1 LNKNPIAECSWDR
14 VIVKDSRTMDVY
26 LNNVDD
32 VGVKDWVKVLG
43 MVSILLGNADNDTV
57 CVNLP
62 KPDVKE
68 SRLEDRT
75 MLRVSIIV
83 PVYSGIFNDE
93 RVKVCDKVF
102 VNDLKP
108 DDRDDNDRDW
118 GNVEK

>member
-1 LNKNPIAECSWDR
+1 
-14 VIVKDSRTMDVY
+14 MDVY